1 MKSASRAEALPRH
14 EVLAA
19 LAHEYH
25 HVQNEL
31 KREPPESAARRRLED
46 RLLDVRERFDRLLA
60 EWVEEPG
67 LREEWEQHLHN
78 RAPAPAGPPPIA
90 PIVFRGRAEVS
101 GSVVEL
107 RGKRGDEYEVVVD
120 GSVAERIVANDLPS
134 DGPYRFRLDGTAN
147 EFDELFDVSPEALEA
162 LRRFTADGGSPPWD
176 HAPEL
181 LSDGLIDTHAGLTP
195 RGRRALAAA
204 GGR

>member
-1 MKSASRAEALPRH
+1 MKSAPTAAALPRH
-14 EVLAA
+14 EVLEA

-25 HVQNEL
+25 HAQNEL
-31 KREPPESAARRRLED
+31 KREPLESATRRRLED
-46 RLLDVRERFDRLLA
+46 SLLDVRERFDQLLA

-67 LREEWEQHLHN
+67 LREEWKQHLHN
-78 RAPAPAGPPPIA
+78 RAAAPAGPPPID
-90 PIVFRGRAEVS
+90 PIIFRGRAEVS
-101 GSVVEL
+101 GSIVEL

-120 GSVAERIVANDLPS
+120 GSVVERIVAEDFPS

-147 EFDELFDVSPEALEA
+147 EFDEVFDVSPEALEA

>member
-1 MKSASRAEALPRH
+1 VKSASTADALPRH
-14 EVLAA
+14 EVLEA

-31 KREPPESAARRRLED
+31 KREPPESTTRRRLED

-60 EWVEEPG
+60 EWVQESG
-67 LREEWEQHLHN
+67 LGEEWEQHLHN
-78 RAPAPAGPPPIA
+78 RVPAPSGPPPIA

-101 GSVVEL
+101 GSIVEL

-120 GSVAERIVANDLPS
+120 GSVVERIVAQDFPS
-134 DGPYRFRLDGTAN
+134 NGPYRFRLDGTAN
-147 EFDELFDVSPEALEA
+147 EFDEFFDVSPEAIEA
-162 LRRFTADGGSPPWD
+162 LRRFTEEGGSPPWD

-195 RGRRALAAA
+195 RGHRALAAS
-204 GGR
+204 GRR